1 MKNHPVSRLIG
12 APPGYVG
19 YDEGGQLTEAA
30 RRRPYSGG
38 LLAEGEKGPP
48 DGFTA
53 LLQVLDDGRLT
64 DGHGR
69 TVDFSNAVLVM
80 TSNLGSELIDPGLS
94 DTVISERVMGVV
106 RIHFRPEFLNRV
118 DEIVVF
124 TRLTREQL
132 AEIVT
137 IQIERLRRRLAR
149 RRVDLGLHPATIA
162 WLAEHGYDPTYG
174 ARPLQ
179 RLIRKKVED
188 PLAIA
193 ILEGR
198 FGEGD

>member
-1 MKNHPVSRLIG
+1 
-12 APPGYVG
+12 
-19 YDEGGQLTEAA
+19 
-30 RRRPYSGG
+30 
-38 LLAEGEKGPP
+38 
-48 DGFTA
+48 
-53 LLQVLDDGRLT
+53 
-64 DGHGR
+64 
-69 TVDFSNAVLVM
+69 
-80 TSNLGSELIDPGLS
+80 
-94 DTVISERVMGVV
+94 MGVV

-124 TRLTREQL
+124 ARLTREQL

-137 IQIERLRRRLAR
+137 IQIERLRRRLAG
-149 RRVDLGLHPATIA
+149 RRVDLALAPAAIA

-179 RLIRKKVED
+179 RLIRKEVED

-198 FGEGD
+198 FGEGDTVTVDTVGERLILR